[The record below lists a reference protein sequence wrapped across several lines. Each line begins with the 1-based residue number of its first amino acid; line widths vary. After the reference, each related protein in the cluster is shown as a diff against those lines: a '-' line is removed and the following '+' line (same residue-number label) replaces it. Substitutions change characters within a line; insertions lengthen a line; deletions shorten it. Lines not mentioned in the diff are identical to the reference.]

1 MWFLQ
6 IHFQKWRSVDKGTL
20 HNFSNIVCLIVA
32 IICLVVPWAAL
43 SCIDH
48 VVVPWSKCCGNV
60 MWMSKNLKSGCCG
73 SIAFLYRAPCR
84 ANKIYKKNYLISKY
98 VATQLICEYFL
109 LIFEGWSYYW
119 FLGLDSCANRF
130 QSKVCARQWLSTWLV
145 NPLPPKCEWEY
156 FSKLEREHFAKIC
169 FSFNAPIMVRY
180 LIQRSKVNDIFLTKA
195 TRV

>member
-1 MWFLQ
+1 MAGGRGRLPLSRRLVIESKLILILKFCSLQFLPL
-6 IHFQKWRSVDKGTL
+6 QKWRSVDKGTL

-84 ANKIYKKNYLISKY
+84 ANKIYKKI
-98 VATQLICEYFL
+98 I
-109 LIFEGWSYYW
+109 W
-119 FLGLDSCANRF
+119 FLSML
-130 QSKVCARQWLSTWLV
+130 QLSWYV
-145 NPLPPKCEWEY
+145 N
-156 FSKLEREHFAKIC
+156 
-169 FSFNAPIMVRY
+169 
-180 LIQRSKVNDIFLTKA
+180 IFF
-195 TRV
+195 